1 MIEVKGLCKKF
12 GKVTVLDELN
22 ITINKGDKMVLVGPS
37 GCGKSTFLRC
47 LNQLEVP
54 DGGEIWFDGQL
65 VNGRGTDI
73 NALRRRMG
81 MVFQHFNLF
90 PHLTV
95 KQNIT
100 LAPVLQKLKTQAEA
114 DEQAMQLLERIGL
127 ADKANAYP
135 NTLSGGQ
142 KQRIAIVRALAMDPE
157 VLLFDEPTSA
167 LDPEMVGEVL
177 QLMKELAASGM
188 TMVVVTHEMG
198 FAREVAN
205 RVVFIN
211 EGKVQE
217 DEPPAE
223 FFSNPKNPRLQ
234 EFLSKVLGKSHPKD
248 PGAGRRSAAPRL
260 CAFCTNGLVKTTT
273 VCENGADSANS
284 KTDPHKTKARS
295 ACYNEAKEH
304 RPAQKGPKR

>member
-127 ADKANAYP
+127 ADKADAYP
-135 NTLSGGQ
+135 NMLSGGQ

-198 FAREVAN
+198 FAREVGS
-205 RVVFIN
+205 RVLFMDGGQILEEN
-211 EGKVQE
+211 E
-217 DEPPAE
+217 PRA
-223 FFSNPKNPRLQ
+223 FFDHPQHPRTQL
-234 EFLSKVLGKSHPKD
+234 FLSKVL
-248 PGAGRRSAAPRL
+248 
-260 CAFCTNGLVKTTT
+260 
-273 VCENGADSANS
+273 
-284 KTDPHKTKARS
+284 
-295 ACYNEAKEH
+295 
-304 RPAQKGPKR
+304 